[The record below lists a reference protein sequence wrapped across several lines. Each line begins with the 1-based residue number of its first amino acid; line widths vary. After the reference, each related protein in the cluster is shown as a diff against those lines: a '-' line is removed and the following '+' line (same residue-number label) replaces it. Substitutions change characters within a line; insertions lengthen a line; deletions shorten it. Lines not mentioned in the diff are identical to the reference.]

1 MRVRVNKRGTSQ
13 VISSTILAGAVI
25 AMGFMVLGWTYSRS
39 AVFNLEFANAVD
51 TNLDRLKEKLV
62 FEFVFY
68 NSTGKELAIYLLNCG
83 QSNSMNL
90 TNAFLSNS
98 SWYYSFP
105 DIELMFLN
113 GSSTESLDI
122 DDERYVTLTV
132 DLVADSR
139 YSLRIVTERGRG
151 FVTTFVA

>member
-1 MRVRVNKRGTSQ
+1 
-13 VISSTILAGAVI
+13 
-25 AMGFMVLGWTYSRS
+25 
-39 AVFNLEFANAVD
+39 
-51 TNLDRLKEKLV
+51 
-62 FEFVFY
+62 
-68 NSTGKELAIYLLNCG
+68 
-83 QSNSMNL
+83 
-90 TNAFLSNS
+90 
-98 SWYYSFP
+98 
-105 DIELMFLN
+105 MFLN